1 MLRIIIETFDIGGNV
16 FGPLVGFV
24 LLPHNIESQGFSTR
38 SHHHVVFIDIF
49 KSPPTHSFYLNGV
62 RV

>member
-1 MLRIIIETFDIGGNV
+1 
-16 FGPLVGFV
+16 VGFV
-24 LLPHNIESQGFSTR
+24 LLPHNIEFQGFSAR

-49 KSPPTHSFYLNGV
+49 KSPPTHSFYLNGI